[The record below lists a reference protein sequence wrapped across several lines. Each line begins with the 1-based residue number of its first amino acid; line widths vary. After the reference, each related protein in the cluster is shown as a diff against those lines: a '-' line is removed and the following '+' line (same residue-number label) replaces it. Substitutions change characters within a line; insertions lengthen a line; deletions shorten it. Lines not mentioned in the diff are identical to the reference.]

1 MQKKIIP
8 SKYNN
13 KKLITYLLETY
24 PSLTQNTIHKTLR
37 KKDIRINGIKISENV
52 ILHENDELT
61 IYIPDDMLSNQTIKI
76 NKIYEDD
83 NILVVD
89 KPQEIEITSSNTS
102 GNTLTQIL
110 EKDYSFIKPCHRLD
124 RNTTRACNICKK

>member
-1 MQKKIIP
+1 
-8 SKYNN
+8 
-13 KKLITYLLETY
+13 
-24 PSLTQNTIHKTLR
+24 
-37 KKDIRINGIKISENV
+37 
-52 ILHENDELT
+52 
-61 IYIPDDMLSNQTIKI
+61 MLSNQTIKI

-124 RNTTRACNICKK
+124 RNTTRA